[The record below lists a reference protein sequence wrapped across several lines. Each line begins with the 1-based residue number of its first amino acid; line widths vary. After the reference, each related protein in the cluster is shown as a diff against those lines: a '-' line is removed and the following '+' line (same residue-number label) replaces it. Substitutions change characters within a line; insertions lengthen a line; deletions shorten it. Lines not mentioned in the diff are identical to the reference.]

1 MKIVMDRNLVDLI
14 PETAAETA
22 ALEALWRQVID
33 CLGPSRHLTPV
44 GEYIPSKKNQASFV
58 IEGGEVGQPA

>member
-1 MKIVMDRNLVDLI
+1 MKIVMDKNLVDLI
-14 PETAAETA
+14 PETAAESA

-33 CLGPSRHLTPV
+33 CLGTSRHLTPV
-44 GEYIPSKKNQASFV
+44 GEYIPAKKNQASFV